1 MRIRPS
7 VLIASLVMV
16 GGLSVALLPA
26 VGQGQGRG
34 QAPAAAA
41 AFRAPR
47 TTFNQPNLMGIWQ
60 AMSSAHFDLEPHGAA
75 FGVPAGVGVVVDPPD
90 GKIPY
95 TPAGLAKRAENLKN
109 RATADPAGKC
119 YKPGTPH
126 FVYVPFPFQI
136 LQTPTQVTLV
146 SEYIHNVRIL
156 YLNRTKHY
164 PDGEVDFWNGDSV
177 ARWDGDT
184 LVTDVANFGGEAW
197 LDRAGNHSS
206 RDLKVVERFALQ
218 DADTI
223 RYEATMTDPKTYT
236 RPWTIRILL
245 YRHKEPNV
253 RILEYECQAYAENS
267 LKEPVLPVVR

>member
-1 MRIRPS
+1 MRIRSS
-7 VLIASLVMV
+7 VWIVLLMSV
-16 GGLSVALLPA
+16 GVLSVAVMP
-26 VGQGQGRG
+26 VV
-34 QAPAAAA
+34 APVAAQTGAQA

-47 TTFNQPNLMGIWQ
+47 TPFGQPNMMGIWQ
-60 AMSSAHFDLEPHGAA
+60 AMSSAHFDLEPHGAS

-95 TPAGLAKRAENLKN
+95 NAAGLAKRAANLRN
-109 RATADPAGKC
+109 RATEDPAGKC
-119 YKPGTPH
+119 FKPGTPH

-136 LQTPTQVTLV
+136 LQTANQVTLI
-146 SEYIHNVRIL
+146 SEYIHNIRII
-156 YLNRTKHY
+156 YLNRSKHY

-177 ARWDGDT
+177 GRWDGET
-184 LVTDVANFGGEAW
+184 LVTDVANFGGQAW

-206 RDLKVVERFALQ
+206 PDLKVVERFTLI

-236 RPWTIRILL
+236 RPWTIRVLL
-245 YRHKEPNV
+245 YRHKEPNM

-267 LKEPVLPVVR
+267 LKEPVLPTVR